1 MADNYSEKN
10 EKNEINEIFQS
21 LSRGLDM
28 PPEEIES
35 SYRAGDANN
44 LMRNLNGEQAKQV
57 ESVLSDPDK
66 TRELLESP
74 EAQALLK
81 LLNGQ

>member
-1 MADNYSEKN
+1 MADKFSEK
-10 EKNEINEIFQS
+10 KEIFES
-21 LSRGLDM
+21 LSRGLNM
-28 PPEEIES
+28 PSEEIES
-35 SYRAGDANN
+35 SYRAGDVNN
-44 LMRNLNGEQAKQV
+44 LMKNLDGDKAKQV

-66 TRELLESP
+66 ARELLESP